1 MRCCRRR
8 GYAPDSAICPSDMP
22 AGRPASWMIYQNA
35 AQLGVYPM
43 PALVKV
49 GDTLPDIEE
58 GLNAGTWTIGLSRS
72 GNELGLTERECRDLK
87 PGALAARLTQ
97 IEQRLRQAGAHYVVE
112 TIADVPP
119 ILDAIEARLRQGE
132 QP

>member
-1 MRCCRRR
+1 
-8 GYAPDSAICPSDMP
+8 
-22 AGRPASWMIYQNA
+22 MIYQNA

-72 GNELGLTERECRDLK
+72 GNELGLTERECHDLE
-87 PGALAARLTQ
+87 PGVLAARLAQ

-132 QP
+132 RP